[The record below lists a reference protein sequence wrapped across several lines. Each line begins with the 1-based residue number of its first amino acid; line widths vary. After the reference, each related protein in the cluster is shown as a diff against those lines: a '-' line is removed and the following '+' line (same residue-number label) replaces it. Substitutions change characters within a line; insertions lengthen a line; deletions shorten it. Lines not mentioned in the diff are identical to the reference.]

1 MNLLA
6 LVLQADST
14 EQQVA
19 AQRALAGLGVGFF
32 LFVFVFGIAIVA
44 FFIWLLW
51 RIFTKAGMS
60 GALSLLVLVPGVG
73 GIIVLCILA
82 FGTWKVVPAPVQYV
96 AGLPPNYPPQAP
108 LPPMNN
114 PSQY

>member
-6 LVLQADST
+6 LVLQDTT
-14 EQQVA
+14 EQQQA
-19 AQRALAGLGVGFF
+19 AARAMAGLGVGFF
-32 LFVFVFGIAIVA
+32 LFFFVFAIAIMA
-44 FFIWLLW
+44 FFIWMLW

-73 GIIVLCILA
+73 GIIALCILA
-82 FGTWKVVPAPVQYV
+82 FGTWKVVPAPVAYV
-96 AGLPPNYPPQAP
+96 PGLPPNYPPQAP
-108 LPPMNN
+108 LPPTNY